1 MFIVALG
8 AMLFIGWLYLGEMS
22 DVRSIKAAVTAAAD
36 STAVALSQ
44 SANPERN
51 TDADADGIFI
61 KHIQTSSTLED
72 VSVKQSV
79 EPISA
84 GRLRQ
89 SVKVTARART
99 TLSEFF
105 NMQGAEIDITAT
117 HDFDRKKQHGA
128 GCGTVCR
135 RPASC

>member
-1 MFIVALG
+1 MNKIMFIVALG

-22 DVRSIKAAVTAAAD
+22 DVRSIKTAVTAAAD

-61 KHIQTSSTLED
+61 KHIQTPSTLED
-72 VSVKQSV
+72 VTVKQSV

-117 HDFDRKKQHGA
+117 HDFDRKK
-128 GCGTVCR
+128 
-135 RPASC
+135 

>member
-1 MFIVALG
+1 VNKIMFIVALG

-22 DVRSIKAAVTAAAD
+22 DVRSIKTAVTAAAD

-61 KHIQTSSTLED
+61 KHIQTPSTLED
-72 VSVKQSV
+72 VTVKQSV

-117 HDFDRKKQHGA
+117 HDFDRKK
-128 GCGTVCR
+128 
-135 RPASC
+135 

>member
-1 MFIVALG
+1 VNKIMFIVALG

-61 KHIQTSSTLED
+61 KHIQTPSTLED
-72 VSVKQSV
+72 VTVKQSV

-117 HDFDRKKQHGA
+117 HDFDRKK
-128 GCGTVCR
+128 
-135 RPASC
+135 

>member
-22 DVRSIKAAVTAAAD
+22 DVRSVKAAVTAAAD

-117 HDFDRKKQHGA
+117 HDFDRKK
-128 GCGTVCR
+128 
-135 RPASC
+135 

>member
-1 MFIVALG
+1 VNKIMFIVALG

-117 HDFDRKKQHGA
+117 HDFDRKK
-128 GCGTVCR
+128 
-135 RPASC
+135 

>member
-22 DVRSIKAAVTAAAD
+22 DVRSIKTAVTAAAD

-61 KHIQTSSTLED
+61 KHIQTPSTLED
-72 VSVKQSV
+72 VTVKQSV
-79 EPISA
+79 EPISP

-89 SVKVTARART
+89 SVKVSTRAHTR
-99 TLSEFF
+99 LSEFF
-105 NMQGAEIDITAT
+105 SMQGAEIEITAT
-117 HDFDRKKQHGA
+117 HDFERKK
-128 GCGTVCR
+128 
-135 RPASC
+135 

>member
-1 MFIVALG
+1 MNKIMFIVALG

-105 NMQGAEIDITAT
+105 NMQGAEIEITAT
-117 HDFDRKKQHGA
+117 HDFDRKK
-128 GCGTVCR
+128 
-135 RPASC
+135 

>member
-22 DVRSIKAAVTAAAD
+22 DVGSIKAMVTAAAD
-36 STAVALSQ
+36 STAVALAQ

-51 TDADADGIFI
+51 TDADADGIFR
-61 KHIQTSSTLED
+61 KHIQTASALED
-72 VSVKQSV
+72 VTVKQSV
-79 EPISA
+79 EPISS

-89 SVKVTARART
+89 SVKVSARAHT

-105 NMQGAEIDITAT
+105 N
-117 HDFDRKKQHGA
+117 
-128 GCGTVCR
+128 
-135 RPASC
+135 